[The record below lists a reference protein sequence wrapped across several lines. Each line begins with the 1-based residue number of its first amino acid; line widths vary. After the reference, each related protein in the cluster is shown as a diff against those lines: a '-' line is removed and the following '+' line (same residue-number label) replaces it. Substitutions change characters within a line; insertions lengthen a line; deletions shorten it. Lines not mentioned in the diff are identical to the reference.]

1 MRNCE
6 PQKTH
11 DNEKRKSVYV
21 DKLINEAVAIAPW
34 SGDVTLVRYE
44 AKCQGE
50 CAGCTQNGKRP
61 SLECQKQK

>member
-1 MRNCE
+1 M
-6 PQKTH
+6 
-11 DNEKRKSVYV
+11 KRETLFKV

-50 CAGCTQNGKRP
+50 CARCTQNGKRP
-61 SLECQKQK
+61 SLKCQKQK